1 MPKMRLNVPSLEQ
14 ARAQKMPNGPHIDHA
29 KVGFLEN
36 NDYKWPWG
44 LALNVQKMW

>member
-36 NDYKWPWG
+36 NDYSGREAWP
-44 LALNVQKMW
+44 